1 MAWINWNALWKIVL
15 YGLLLGAG
23 LPALFAVGLRALA
36 LPGGGRVQTAG
47 AGGTGSDS
55 DSDQLVGG
63 NVLGMIIAGIC
74 FLIVLAAI
82 AWGIYEVY
90 KIGHA
95 AAPAPAKKS

>member
-23 LPALFAVGLRALA
+23 LPVLFAVGLRALA
-36 LPGGGRVQTAG
+36 LPGGSRVQTAG
-47 AGGTGSDS
+47 AGGAGADS

-63 NVLGMIIAGIC
+63 NVLGMIIAGLC

-95 AAPAPAKKS
+95 AAPAPAKK

>member
-23 LPALFAVGLRALA
+23 LPGLFAVGLRALA
-36 LPGGGRVQTAG
+36 LPGGSRVQTAG
-47 AGGTGSDS
+47 AGGADPDS

-95 AAPAPAKKS
+95 AAPAPAKK